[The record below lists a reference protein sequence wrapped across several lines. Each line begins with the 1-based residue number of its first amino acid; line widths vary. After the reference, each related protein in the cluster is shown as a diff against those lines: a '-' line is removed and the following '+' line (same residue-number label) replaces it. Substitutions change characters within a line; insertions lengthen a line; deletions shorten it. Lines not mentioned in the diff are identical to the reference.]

1 MVRPLV
7 FDMILLLLDMLLD
20 KPLEILSFQM
30 KQYHG
35 EGQLH
40 GLVELTQV
48 KKKAET
54 CRELIY
60 VLKWS
65 PPLFQGLKFKRD
77 YR

>member
-30 KQYHG
+30 EQYHG

-48 KKKAET
+48 KTKAET
-54 CRELIY
+54 CCKLIY

-65 PPLFQGLKFKRD
+65 PP
-77 YR
+77 

>member
-30 KQYHG
+30 EQYHG

-40 GLVELTQV
+40 GLV
-48 KKKAET
+48 
-54 CRELIY
+54 
-60 VLKWS
+60 
-65 PPLFQGLKFKRD
+65 
-77 YR
+77 

>member
-20 KPLEILSFQM
+20 KPLEIRSFQM
-30 KQYHG
+30 EQYHG

-54 CRELIY
+54 CCELIY

-65 PPLFQGLKFKRD
+65 PPLFQGEIR
-77 YR
+77 